1 MKLLRNRVRNAQWG
15 TGIPAAALCTLALWF
30 ALAAPFIPAQA
41 QTGSFT
47 PEVGQPGKDVIW
59 VPTPDALVE
68 KMLQMAEVRATDFI
82 VDLGSGDGRIAI
94 AAARKFGATSLGIEY
109 NAEMVTLSNRSAAD
123 AGVADRAK
131 FIQADIFE
139 TDFSRA
145 SVVTM
150 YLLPDLNIRLRPK
163 ILAMRPG
170 TRVVSHRFSMGDW
183 EPDATE
189 WVDSRQAHLWIV
201 PAKVEGL
208 WQMRIEGPSGPRDY
222 EMRLRQQYQRVDGEV
237 KLGSDAKLFEAKLAG
252 ETLGFSMTDGDTP
265 RTFVGRVSGDEMS
278 GVIRTLGL
286 PEFRWSAKRSR
297 SGA

>member
-1 MKLLRNRVRNAQWG
+1 MRIQTAAMSKWSRLAAWG
-15 TGIPAAALCTLALWF
+15 ALALWI
-30 ALAAPFIPAQA
+30 ALAAPFAQA
-41 QTGSFT
+41 QGQTGGFT

-59 VPTPDALVE
+59 VPTPEGLVE

-94 AAARKFGATSLGIEY
+94 TAAKKFGARSLGIEY
-109 NAEMVTLSNRSAAD
+109 NPDMVALSIRNAAD
-123 AGVADRAK
+123 AGVTDLAK

-163 ILAMRPG
+163 ILGMRPG
-170 TRVVSHRFSMGDW
+170 TRVVSHRFNMGDW

-201 PAKVEGL
+201 PANVEGV
-208 WQMRIEGPSGPRDY
+208 WHMSIEGPSGPRQYDVT
-222 EMRLRQQYQRVDGEV
+222 LKQQYQKVEGEL
-237 KLGSDAKLFEAKLAG
+237 KRGIDAKLFEARLAG
-252 ETLGFSMTDGDTP
+252 DTIGFHMMDGDTP
-265 RTFVGRVSGDEMS
+265 RTFVGHVNGAAMS
-278 GVIRTLGL
+278 GVIRTQGL
-286 PEFRWSAKRSR
+286 PEFRWSATR
-297 SGA
+297 